1 MGRGD
6 GLVLFDQGAAWIGVG
21 ALAVSALVLALGI
34 LLFVR
39 WRRVAER
46 EVAQIQAT
54 GERTEKL
61 LTELSRALGDARD
74 ERGRLA
80 ALGELGTTLDLD
92 AALERALG
100 VVSQLADADAA
111 MIVLRQD
118 GGEPTTAAYGLT
130 AEESARDLLG
140 VPPEAGKAR
149 AVKLGYLYTAEE
161 VANDEFRLSGGLAVP
176 LASEDGER
184 IGTLAVFWRR
194 ADRTLADDELER
206 FEELAATFGP
216 ALENARLYSEA
227 RRLADTDP
235 LTNLRNQR
243 YFGERLRRECARAR
257 RYDRSLGLLLFEA
270 EGGLDDLFSA
280 GERIQ
285 GAVRSTDIASHL
297 GDGRFGVIMP
307 EAGQADAERLHHRLQ
322 FALGGRVDNG
332 DGVRLHAGLV
342 ELRGEDDAAMFLRR
356 AEDALGRAK
365 ASSARAP
372 RGPLSSA
379 APLAPRETP
388 FGESRVHA
396 R

>member
-6 GLVLFDQGAAWIGVG
+6 GLVLLDQGATWTGVG
-21 ALAVSALVLALGI
+21 ALAVSALLLALGI
-34 LLFVR
+34 LMFTR
-39 WRRVAER
+39 WRRAAAN

-61 LTELSRALGDARD
+61 LTELSRALGDATD

-92 AALERALG
+92 AALERALR

-111 MIVLRQD
+111 MIVLRQEE
-118 GGEPTTAAYGLT
+118 GEPLTAAYGLT
-130 AEESARDLLG
+130 AAESARDLLG

-161 VANDEFRLSGGLAVP
+161 AANDEFRLSGGLAVP
-176 LASEDGER
+176 LSGEHGER

-194 ADRTLADDELER
+194 ADRALADDVLER
-206 FEELAATFGP
+206 FEELAATVGP

-227 RRLADTDP
+227 RKLADTDP
-235 LTNLRNQR
+235 LTNLRNRR
-243 YFGERLRRECARAR
+243 YFSERLRRECARAR
-257 RYDRSLGLLLFEA
+257 RYDRGLGLLLFEA
-270 EGGLDDLFSA
+270 ERGLDDLFSA
-280 GERIQ
+280 GERIE

-297 GDGRFGVIMP
+297 GDGRFAVIMP
-307 EAGQADAERLHHRLQ
+307 EAGHADAERLHRRLQ

-342 ELRGEDDAAMFLRR
+342 ELRDEDDAAMFLRR
-356 AEDALGRAK
+356 AGNALERAK
-365 ASSARAP
+365 QDAP
-372 RGPLSSA
+372 EHLA
-379 APLAPRETP
+379 AAQRP
-388 FGESRVHA
+388 
-396 R
+396 